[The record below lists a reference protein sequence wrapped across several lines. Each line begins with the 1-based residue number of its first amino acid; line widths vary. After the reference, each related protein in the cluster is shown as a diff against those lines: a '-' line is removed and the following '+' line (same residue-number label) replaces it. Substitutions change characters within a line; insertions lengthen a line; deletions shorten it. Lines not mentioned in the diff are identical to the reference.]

1 VTPLVVGLGQPFGG
15 DDRVGLVIAERL
27 RNKGVRA
34 ISITDATLLVD
45 MLVGA
50 EKAIVIDAVVG
61 SGAPGSVIEME
72 GDELASHG
80 ACAPVSTH
88 GLSIAGA
95 VAIAK
100 TLGGAASVR
109 FVGVLIR
116 PPDRASTTL
125 SPEVEAAV
133 PAAVDLVL
141 RLCAAPSK
149 EGSSAPASSAE

>member
-1 VTPLVVGLGQPFGG
+1 MIPLVVGLGQPFGG

-27 RNKGVRA
+27 RSKGVPA
-34 ISITDATLLVD
+34 ISITDATALVD
-45 MLVGA
+45 LLVGA
-50 EKAIVIDAVVG
+50 EGAIVIDAVVG
-61 SGAPGSVIEME
+61 SGAPGSVIEMD

-80 ACAPVSTH
+80 VGAPVSTH

-109 FVGVLIR
+109 FVGVVIR
-116 PPDRASTTL
+116 PPDRASSAL

-133 PAAVDLVL
+133 PAATDLVL
-141 RLCAAPSK
+141 SLCARASK
-149 EGSSAPASSAE
+149 EGLSAPASSAA